1 MEFDEL
7 SNRVIGC
14 AIEVHRELGPGLLES
29 AYEECLAHELTYT
42 NFQNQ
47 SIPYRSPRPS
57 TLHPIPKRTLEGCRV
72 RVAFRVSTRSRDG
85 PPQPCVIPMTVKLVA
100 GVHTGLLMNFH
111 VPLLKS
117 GIKRFV
123 L

>member
-14 AIEVHRELGPGLLES
+14 AIAVHREWGPGLLES

-47 SIPYRSPRPS
+47 SIPYRSPRLARRGGPS
-57 TLHPIPKRTLEGCRV
+57 TLHPIPKRTLEGC
-72 RVAFRVSTRSRDG
+72 G